1 MSIADKLN
9 NIVETKGLIKQAII
23 DKGVQ
28 VSDSDNFRS
37 YADKINSIK
46 GGPDEYIPLSVD
58 SNGVL
63 VKAGTEWSTN
73 ATDLSEGV
81 LRKAF
86 SGSPSLISVD
96 LSSLNKIS
104 AEYGL
109 AEAFEKCANLTTA
122 NLSNLTEIAE
132 SGVQGTFIGCSN
144 LATVNLNN
152 LSSISKNGLSS
163 AFGGCTSLTSINLD
177 SLTTCNENSLQTAFE
192 ASGLKS
198 LFIPNITIVYTYML
212 YGLCRRCKSLTSAT
226 LGITESDSDGFG
238 GMQYAFNDCTS
249 LIELNLSSLTHI
261 HSGTSYFAGYMCQGC
276 TSLTSVNLSSLQSIE
291 GYNTFYSCFEGCT
304 ALSSF
309 SFPAL
314 TTITGSSNLYNCF
327 SGCTNLKSLSF
338 PALTLEGLG
347 TTTGQFNDMLDGVS
361 DCTVHFPASLQST
374 LSTWTSVA
382 NGFSG
387 INTTVVFDL

>member
-9 NIVETKGLIKQAII
+9 NIVETKSLIKQAII

-46 GGPDEYIPLSVD
+46 GGPDEYIPLLVD

-122 NLSNLTEIAE
+122 NLSNLTEV
-132 SGVQGTFIGCSN
+132 SKNGMSQTFNTCKKLNS
-144 LATVNLNN
+144 VNLNN
-152 LSSISKNGLSS
+152 LTTIGNSGLSS
-163 AFGGCTSLTSINLD
+163 CFANCTSLTSINLD
-177 SLTTCNENSLQTAFE
+177 NLTVCSD
-192 ASGLKS
+192 SGLQDAFAYSGLES
-198 LFIPNITIVYTYML
+198 LSIPNITIVYTYML
-212 YGLCRRCKSLTSAT
+212 YSLCQKCKTLTSAT

-238 GMQYAFNDCTS
+238 GMEYAFNDCTS

-261 HSGTSYFAGYMCQGC
+261 HSGTSFFAGYMCQGC
-276 TSLTSVNLSSLQSIE
+276 TSLTSVNLNSLQSIE
-291 GYNTFYSCFEGCT
+291 GYNTFNSCFEGCT
-304 ALSSF
+304 SLLSF

-314 TTITGSSNLYNCF
+314 TTITGSNTLYNCF

-347 TTTGQFNDMLDGVS
+347 TTTGQFNYMLNGVS

-374 LSTWTSVA
+374 LSTWTSVT

-387 INTTVVFDL
+387 TNTTVVFDL